1 MRRAAYNSRIIFCAP
16 GMLTPSLL
24 RFFSGILF
32 VLTVLF
38 AVPAETQ
45 NWGGAEEQLA
55 GKIVAAAGPKTM
67 ALEVL
72 NRSSLSAAMTDDIR
86 RNLLTQLAVRGARFV
101 AADQADAT
109 VRVSLSEDLQS
120 YLWIAEIR
128 QGANSPSIVMVSLPR
143 STPASVEPEAAEMA
157 LRRIPLWS
165 QPERILD
172 VAVVDGNP
180 A

>member
-1 MRRAAYNSRIIFCAP
+1 MVQAEAGAARTQTVPSESPEPMRRAAYNSRIIFCAP

-67 ALEVL
+67 ALEVM
-72 NRSSLSAAMTDDIR
+72 NRSSLSAAMTDD
-86 RNLLTQLAVRGARFV
+86 
-101 AADQADAT
+101 
-109 VRVSLSEDLQS
+109 
-120 YLWIAEIR
+120 
-128 QGANSPSIVMVSLPR
+128 
-143 STPASVEPEAAEMA
+143 
-157 LRRIPLWS
+157 
-165 QPERILD
+165 
-172 VAVVDGNP
+172 
-180 A
+180 